1 MLYTVKLLSFNN
13 DEILMIDLCMTLCGL
28 DMNSAAHCVDHMPS
42 VLIKNADESKV
53 EELKREFEA
62 AGAVLQIISADEEA
76 AMDPEDSVP
85 VSNNTTIEETP
96 VVNNPQTE
104 YIDYSAYTETEE
116 EAASVYDDFA
126 MDSGEYDNYY
136 QEDNSQQ
143 QEYVEDNQYQE
154 QYSDEQQYTEEQYT
168 EEYTEYTGDEQTEE
182 YQEQSTE
189 YVQQP
194 ETQSVVTMNEPE
206 EEPPKEE
213 TKEENVMPSYCPMCG
228 SAFISVKKSS
238 GFFGGGRVKYICDA
252 CKHKF

>member
-42 VLIKNADESKV
+42 VLIKNVDESKV

-62 AGAVLQIISADEEA
+62 AGAVLQVISADEEA

-104 YIDYSAYTETEE
+104 YIDYSGYTETEE
-116 EAASVYDDFA
+116 EETASVYDDFA

-154 QYSDEQQYTEEQYT
+154 QYSDEQQYTEE
-168 EEYTEYTGDEQTEE
+168 YTEYAGDEQTEE

-194 ETQSVVTMNEPE
+194 EPQSVVTMNEPE

-213 TKEENVMPSYCPMCG
+213 PKEENVMPSYCPMCG